1 MSHNQVVF
9 TIVKTVVIVEAVVIS
24 NNNNNII
31 IIGMTS
37 ISVSYKN
44 RKTRVQIP
52 STHLRDTR
60 DGTHLSSL
68 AEQQRQADLWSSL
81 ASHAISELHVQ

>member
-24 NNNNNII
+24 NNNII
-31 IIGMTS
+31 IIVGITS